1 MPPDRGIFIGFSNL
15 GRDGDWQSKIRRL
28 LTAAINVS
36 RAWTD
41 TGGRGVPSTALNL
54 LAFQ

>member
-36 RAWTD
+36 HAWTD